1 MKYHELNW
9 LIFLLAVLIFGMH
22 MDDLYCD
29 SFSPGSI
36 DDPVLGPCKPQD
48 PNDHANGGKHT
59 KGVND
64 HAHQHQKADGTWVN
78 N

>member
-1 MKYHELNW
+1 MNTKELN
-9 LIFLLAVLIFGMH
+9 IVIVLLTVLIFGMH

-48 PNDHANGGKHT
+48 PNDHGGRHRHT
-59 KGVND
+59 EGFND
-64 HAHQHQKADGTWVN
+64 HPHQHQKADGTWVN